1 MRRPGLITDRGRT
14 ALAVST
20 NTQGGGAVRDGV
32 RVGVDIGGTFTDVVL
47 EAQGA
52 RASAKVLTTPHAPEN
67 AVVDALEEVLA
78 AAGFAAGDIGL
89 LLHGT
94 TLATNAILQRSGACT
109 AFITTRGFRDVLE
122 VGYESRYDQYD
133 LMIEKVAP
141 IVPRRLRFPVPERVD
156 SAGRIIEPLCEEA
169 VRAVVPQLVEAGVK
183 SVAVGFLHGYAN
195 PRHER
200 RVEEILAGLMPG
212 LSVTL
217 ASEVCPEVREYERF
231 TTASVNAY
239 VRPLMEGYLARLE
252 ELVAGLG
259 LRCPILLMTSGG
271 GLATIE
277 TARRQP
283 VRLVE
288 SGPAGGVLLARDI
301 AARAGLDKV
310 MSFDMGG
317 TTAKICFIENLEPR
331 RAREFEVDRQARFM
345 KGSGLPLR
353 IPVIEMVEIGAG
365 GGSIACIDQLGRIS
379 VGPESAGAEPGPAGY
394 GRGGEDAT
402 ITDAD
407 IVLGRIDPDGFA
419 GGRIELQPAL
429 SVEAVTRAVGVS
441 LELDAGEAAH
451 GIVEIVDET
460 MSNAARVLAVEE
472 GKVASEQT
480 IIAFGGAAP
489 LHACRIAE
497 KLGIDRILVP
507 VDAGVGSAIGFLR
520 APVAYEV
527 VRSLNMRLSSLDIDA
542 VNRVLTE
549 MREEARGVVQSGAF
563 GAPLEERRVAY
574 MRYLGQGHEITV
586 PLEASELRADDA
598 RTLQEAYDR
607 EYRRLYKRIIP
618 DADVEILSWGLT
630 VSTARQLPAPE
641 TGTAARHS
649 VKPAGQRQIHDTR
662 SGATISIP
670 LYRRADMP
678 VGGELAGPALIVE
691 EQTSTFVTHGFRATL
706 VSGGNIVL
714 ERQQ

>member
-1 MRRPGLITDRGRT
+1 MSG
-14 ALAVST
+14 
-20 NTQGGGAVRDGV
+20 NTAVRV
-32 RVGVDIGGTFTDVVL
+32 AVDIGGTFTDVVL
-47 EAQGA
+47 EAGRE
-52 RASAKVLTTPHAPEN
+52 RASAKVLTTSGAPET
-67 AVVDALEEVLA
+67 AVVAGLEEVLSATGLA
-78 AAGFAAGDIGL
+78 AADVAL
-89 LLHGT
+89 VLHGT
-94 TLATNAILQRSGACT
+94 TLATNAILERRGART
-109 AFITTRGFRDVLE
+109 ALITTEGFRDILE

-133 LMIEKVAP
+133 LMIEKVEP
-141 IVPRRLRFPVPERVD
+141 IVPRRLRHTVPERVD
-156 SAGRIIEPLCEEA
+156 STGRILVPLDEDA
-169 VRAVVPQLVEAGVK
+169 VRRVADDLGAAGIE

-195 PRHER
+195 PVHEL
-200 RVEEILAGLMPG
+200 RVEAILNEALPE

-252 ELVAGLG
+252 RLLAGIG
-259 LRCPILLMTSGG
+259 LRCPLLLMTSGG
-271 GLATIE
+271 GLATLE

-310 MSFDMGG
+310 MSLDMGG
-317 TTAKICFIENLEPR
+317 TTAKICFIEELEPR

-365 GGSIACIDQLGRIS
+365 GGSIAKVDRLGRIS

-394 GRGGEDAT
+394 DRGGADAT
-402 ITDAD
+402 VTDAD
-407 IVLGRIDPDGFA
+407 IVLGRIDPAGFA
-419 GGRIELQPAL
+419 GGRIDLRPELSSA
-429 SVEAVTRAVGVS
+429 AVDRAVG
-441 LELDAGEAAH
+441 DAMGLGTAESAY

-497 KLGIDRILVP
+497 KLGIARIVVP

-527 VRSLNMRLSSLDIDA
+527 VRSLNARLTNLDADA
-542 VNRVLTE
+542 VNRLTSG
-549 MREEARGVVQSGAF
+549 MREEARAVVESGAF
-563 GAPLEERRVAY
+563 GASLFERRVAY
-574 MRYLGQGHEITV
+574 MRYLGQGHEIAV
-586 PLEASELRADDA
+586 PVDAAHLSPDDGA
-598 RTLQEAYDR
+598 RLQAAYDR
-607 EYRRLYKRIIP
+607 EYRRLYKRTIP
-618 DADVEILSWGLT
+618 DAEVEVLSWGLT
-630 VSTARQLPAPE
+630 VSTEEILPEPDGRSAAPVAACPADWRTVHDAGTGESAR
-641 TGTAARHS
+641 
-649 VKPAGQRQIHDTR
+649 
-662 SGATISIP
+662 IP
-670 LYRRADMP
+670 LFRRADLA
-678 VGGELAGPALIVE
+678 VGSALPGPALIVE
-691 EQTSTFVTHGFRATL
+691 EQTTTFVTRGFTAAL
-706 VSGGNIVL
+706 APGGNLVL
-714 ERQQ
+714 DRQV

>member
-1 MRRPGLITDRGRT
+1 MSQDTEVTSKNLEERGRYR
-14 ALAVST
+14 LGIDV
-20 NTQGGGAVRDGV
+20 
-32 RVGVDIGGTFTDVVL
+32 GGTFTDVVL
-47 EAQGA
+47 EGQGA
-52 RASAKVLTTPHAPEN
+52 RASTKMLTTPGAPEN
-67 AVVDALEEVLA
+67 AVVDGLQEVLA
-78 AAGFAAGDIGL
+78 AAGLAAGDVGL

-94 TLATNAILQRSGACT
+94 TLATNAILQRRGART
-109 AFITTRGFRDVLE
+109 AFITTEGFRDILE

-133 LMIEKVAP
+133 LMIEKVVP

-156 SAGRIIEPLCEEA
+156 STGRVIETLCEDA
-169 VRAVVPQLVEAGVK
+169 VRAVVPQLVHAGIE

-195 PRHER
+195 PQHER
-200 RVEEILAGLMPG
+200 RVEAILAELMPG
-212 LSVTL
+212 MSVTL

-252 ELVAGLG
+252 KLVTAIG

-271 GLATIE
+271 GLTTIE
-277 TARRQP
+277 AARRQP

-317 TTAKICFIENLEPR
+317 TTAKICFIEDLEPR

-365 GGSIACIDQLGRIS
+365 GGSIARIDRLGRIS
-379 VGPESAGAEPGPAGY
+379 VGPDSAGAEPGPAGY
-394 GRGGEDAT
+394 GRGGEEAT

-419 GGRIELQPAL
+419 GGRIAL
-429 SVEAVTRAVGVS
+429 DPSLSGDAVGRAVGAA
-441 LELDAGEAAH
+441 LGLGPGEAAH

-527 VRSLNMRLSSLDIDA
+527 VRSLNMRLSNLDVAA
-542 VNRVLTE
+542 VNRVLAE
-549 MREEARGVVQSGAF
+549 MREEARGVVESGAF

-586 PLEASELRADDA
+586 PLEASELVPGDMK
-598 RTLQEAYDR
+598 TLQEAYDR

-630 VSTARQLPAPE
+630 VSTIWQPPAREPE
-641 TGTAARHS
+641 TAAGVPAR
-649 VKPAGQRQIHDTR
+649 PAGQREIHDTR
-662 SGATISIP
+662 SGDAISIP
-670 LYRRADMP
+670 LFRRADIP

-706 VSGGNIVL
+706 VPGGTIVL
-714 ERQQ
+714 DRQQ

>member
-1 MRRPGLITDRGRT
+1 MSG
-14 ALAVST
+14 
-20 NTQGGGAVRDGV
+20 NTAVRV
-32 RVGVDIGGTFTDVVL
+32 AVDIGGTFTDVVL
-47 EAQGA
+47 EAGRE
-52 RASAKVLTTPHAPEN
+52 RASAKVLTTSGAPET
-67 AVVDALEEVLA
+67 AVVAGLEEVLSATGLA
-78 AAGFAAGDIGL
+78 AADVAL
-89 LLHGT
+89 VLHGT
-94 TLATNAILQRSGACT
+94 TLATNAILERRGART
-109 AFITTRGFRDVLE
+109 ALITTEGFRDILE

-133 LMIEKVAP
+133 LMIEKVEP
-141 IVPRRLRFPVPERVD
+141 IVPRRLRHTVPERVD
-156 SAGRIIEPLCEEA
+156 STGRILVPLDEDA
-169 VRAVVPQLVEAGVK
+169 VRRVADDLGAAGIE

-195 PRHER
+195 PVHER
-200 RVEEILAGLMPG
+200 RVEAILNEALPE

-252 ELVAGLG
+252 RLLAGIG
-259 LRCPILLMTSGG
+259 LRCPLLLMTSGG
-271 GLATIE
+271 GLATLE

-310 MSFDMGG
+310 MSLDMGG
-317 TTAKICFIENLEPR
+317 TTAKICFIEELEPR

-365 GGSIACIDQLGRIS
+365 GGSIAKVDRLGRIS

-394 GRGGEDAT
+394 DRGGADAT
-402 ITDAD
+402 VTDAD
-407 IVLGRIDPDGFA
+407 IVLGRIDPAGFA
-419 GGRIELQPAL
+419 GGRIDLRPELSSA
-429 SVEAVTRAVGVS
+429 AVDRAVG
-441 LELDAGEAAH
+441 DAMGLGTAESAY

-497 KLGIDRILVP
+497 KLGIARIVVP

-527 VRSLNMRLSSLDIDA
+527 VRSLNARLANLDADA
-542 VNRVLTE
+542 VNRLTSG
-549 MREEARGVVQSGAF
+549 MREEARAVVESGAF
-563 GAPLEERRVAY
+563 GASLFERRVAY
-574 MRYLGQGHEITV
+574 MRYLGQGHEIAV
-586 PLEASELRADDA
+586 PVDAAHLSPDDGA
-598 RTLQEAYDR
+598 RLQAAYDR
-607 EYRRLYKRIIP
+607 EYRRLYKRTIP
-618 DADVEILSWGLT
+618 DAEVEVLSWGLT
-630 VSTARQLPAPE
+630 VSTEEILPEPDGRSAAPVAACPADWRTVHDAGTGESAR
-641 TGTAARHS
+641 
-649 VKPAGQRQIHDTR
+649 
-662 SGATISIP
+662 IP
-670 LYRRADMP
+670 LFRRADLA
-678 VGGELAGPALIVE
+678 VGSALPGPALIVE
-691 EQTSTFVTHGFRATL
+691 EQTTTFVTRGFTAAL
-706 VSGGNIVL
+706 APGGNLVL
-714 ERQQ
+714 DRQV